1 MGPLGDP
8 PPVGLHGPHHETIP
22 RALEPLERLGLDSN
36 VWSELA
42 PILDAILSGARE
54 PAAVGELSAELV
66 GGVAHAARAAGV
78 RSYGQSVEAALDYA
92 LTSTERAEQI
102 ADGGDVEL
110 WCIKDG
116 RRASVW
122 RVRAGGRVV
131 ALNVARDDVSAPELV
146 AIGHELRALH
156 QRDPLGVV
164 DVLDV
169 TPDVLACAWV
179 DGRELHVVDRGDGRG
194 LFIAVEE
201 SLRAGTGRPLMLT
214 GKGVPASD
222 TIWASWL
229 EALVRQTTLEEDG
242 RVARPRVDACD
253 GDLVLLNQQP
263 VLVSLS
269 PGPIVRDRKAWER
282 DLLDLRCGARVGALR
297 WGDRAGAR
305 RALTRA
311 LVSHGD
317 PVDQPVRHW

>member
-8 PPVGLHGPHHETIP
+8 PPVGLHSPHHETVP
-22 RALEPLERLGLDSN
+22 RALEPLERLGLDSD
-36 VWSELA
+36 VWCELA
-42 PILDAILSGARE
+42 PALDAILSDLRE

-78 RSYGQSVEAALDYA
+78 RSYAASVQAALDYA
-92 LTSTERAEQI
+92 LTSTERATGQTD
-102 ADGGDVEL
+102 AGDVEL
-110 WCIKDG
+110 WCIRDG

-122 RVRAGGRVV
+122 QVRAGGRVL

-146 AIGHELRALH
+146 VIGHELRALH
-156 QRDPLGVV
+156 ERDPLGVV
-164 DVLDV
+164 EVLDV

-179 DGRELHVVDRGDGRG
+179 DGRELHVVERGDGRG
-194 LFIAVEE
+194 LFIAIEE
-201 SLRAGTGRPLMLT
+201 SIRAGTGRPPLMLT
-214 GKGVPASD
+214 GKGVPSSD
-222 TIWASWL
+222 SIWASWL
-229 EALVRQTTLEEDG
+229 QALVRQTTLEEDG

-263 VLVSLS
+263 VLVSVS

-282 DLLDLRCGARVGALR
+282 DLLDLRCSARVGSLR

-305 RALTRA
+305 TALTHA

-317 PVDQPVRHW
+317 PLDQGVRR